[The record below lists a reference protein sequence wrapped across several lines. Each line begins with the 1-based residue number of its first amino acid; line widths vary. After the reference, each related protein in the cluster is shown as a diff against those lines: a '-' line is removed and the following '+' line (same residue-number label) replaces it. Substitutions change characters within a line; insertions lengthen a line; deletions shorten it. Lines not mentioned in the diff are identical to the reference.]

1 MAVPSSATGPG
12 GLGLVLSS
20 GAARGAVHAGVLQVL
35 EAAGIEIP
43 VVAGASAGALV
54 GAGWAA
60 GICADEIA
68 EWVSRATWADFGSAR
83 PNRRLGLLDTTVLRA
98 GLDEVLA
105 GRSIETFPRRFGAVA
120 TDVLTRTPVL
130 LDHGSA
136 TDAVCATIAV
146 PGVFPP
152 VRIDG
157 RMLLDG
163 GVTSP
168 MPVWAARRLGA
179 DLTLAVRLRPE
190 TPART
195 RPWRSRVMPPIPDD
209 GPADHELL
217 IDTRGYSAW
226 SPRDV
231 SKLIDLGR
239 RTTEQALGQI
249 ESLMI
254 GNETSQL
261 RPALRGQ

>member
-1 MAVPSSATGPG
+1 MPAPSSGTGRA

-20 GAARGAVHAGVLQVL
+20 GAARGAAHAGVLQAL
-35 EAAGIEIP
+35 EAAGIPVP

-60 GICADEIA
+60 GLRAEEIVD
-68 EWVSRATWADFGSAR
+68 WVSRATWADFGSTR

-105 GRSIETFPRRFGAVA
+105 GRSIEDFPRRFGAVA
-120 TDVLTRTPVL
+120 TDVLGRTPVL
-130 LDHGSA
+130 LDRGSA
-136 TDAVCATIAV
+136 TDAVCASIAV
-146 PGVFPP
+146 PGIFPP

-157 RMLLDG
+157 RMLIDG
-163 GVTSP
+163 GVASP

-179 DLTLAVRLRPE
+179 QTVVAVSLKPE
-190 TPART
+190 TPSRS
-195 RPWRSRVMPPIPDD
+195 RPWRSRVMPPIVDD
-209 GPADHELL
+209 GPADLVIV
-217 IDTRGYSAW
+217 IDAREYFAW

-239 RTTEQALGQI
+239 RTTDQALEEIDRLVGGDKAARATGQ
-249 ESLMI
+249 
-254 GNETSQL
+254 G
-261 RPALRGQ
+261 